1 MAALQI
7 RYPEEL
13 PVSQH
18 RAELAAAI
26 RDNQVVVVAG
36 ETGSGKTTQLP
47 KICLELG
54 RGQDRL
60 IGHTQPRRIAARSV
74 ADRIAEELGTT
85 LGSTVGY
92 QVRFTD
98 HTSRD
103 TRIKLMTDGILLAE
117 VQRDPLLRRYDTLII
132 DEAHERSLNI
142 DFLLGYLRGLLPR
155 RPDLKLIITSATIDP
170 VSFSEHFDNA
180 PVIEV
185 SGRTYP
191 VEIRYRPY
199 GPSASEPNARDDRDQ
214 VQAVLDAVDELW
226 TEGSGD
232 ILVFCSGE
240 REIRDTADALR
251 RKELPHTEVLPL
263 YARLSAAEQHR
274 VFAGHAGR
282 RVVLATNVAE
292 TSLTV
297 PGIHYVVDP
306 GTARISRY
314 SHRLKVQRLPIEPI
328 SQASGQQR
336 AGRCGRVA
344 AGVCIRLYD
353 EEDFAARPEFTDP
366 EILRTHL
373 ASVIL
378 QMTAL
383 GLGDVEAFP
392 FLEPP
397 DKRQVRDGRALLHEL
412 GAVERAI
419 ADEPPRLT
427 ALGRRL
433 ARLPI
438 DPRLGRMLLEADR
451 AGCLGEALVIT
462 AALSIQDPR
471 ERPADQQER
480 AQQLHARFADKTS
493 DFLTYLNLWNYLKEQ
508 QKSLSSSAFRRLC
521 RTEMLHYL
529 RIREWQDLVSQLR
542 RVSKDIGLAVPKGP
556 LPDEVDA
563 ARLHQAL
570 LAGLLS
576 HIGLRDTERR
586 DYLGARGARFS
597 IWPGSALAKQPPAW
611 VVAAEL
617 VETARLWGR
626 VAAQIQPQWVEPLA
640 GHLVSRSYSEPHWSS
655 RRGAVMAYE
664 RVTLYGVP
672 LVTQRRISYGAID
685 RELSRELFIWHAL
698 VQDDWTAHHAFIR
711 ANQERIAEIEQ
722 LEAKVRRRDLL
733 ADDQARFD
741 FFDAR
746 VPADVVSQRHFD
758 RWWKRTKAAQPDL
771 LTLDDAVLIAGD
783 VAGTADRFSDAT
795 LPSAW
800 SAGDVELPLTYEFEP
815 GGATDGVTVHVPLD
829 VLGQLDPA
837 AFSWQVPGLREELVV
852 ALIRSLPKAIRRS
865 YVPAP
870 NFAAAAVQEMAGR
883 VGVGEMR
890 AALAQSLQG
899 MGGPRIEPEDW
910 GNTPLPPHLVLT
922 FAIHQGSDTGS
933 PVLAT
938 GPDLA
943 VLAARLAPRTAE
955 ALGDVTAQVGPDV
968 RRSGLRTWSADEPD
982 LPAVIE
988 VVRAGATVRGYPA
1001 LVDDDDSVSIQVLGD
1016 PDEAAAS
1023 HARGLR
1029 RLLAL
1034 DLPSPATAAVRSLST
1049 NERLALGA
1057 SQHAGGTVGLLA
1069 DCRDAGLDQLVHA
1082 AGSDV
1087 RSAAAYAELRARVR
1101 AELPATYTALL
1112 AIVIEILI
1120 KAQAV
1125 RRQIR
1130 ETTSLALLSAV
1141 TDVRGQLDDLLPDG
1155 FATAVGA
1162 DRLPDLLRY
1171 LTAAEVRLTRV
1182 ADHLRQDDNAL
1193 GQVRAAESEIATAI
1207 GRLPRA
1213 AQQSAAA
1220 RDLSWMVQELRV
1232 SLFAPT
1238 LRTAYPVSDQRI
1250 RRAIAA
1256 LSSSVNQRH

>member
-1 MAALQI
+1 MTDLQI
-7 RYPEEL
+7 RYPEDL

-26 RDNQVVVVAG
+26 RDHQVVVVAG

-60 IGHTQPRRIAARSV
+60 IGHTQPRRIAARAV

-92 QVRFTD
+92 QVRFAD

-117 VQRDPLLRRYDTLII
+117 VQRDPMLRRYDTLII

-155 RPDLKLIITSATIDP
+155 RPDLKLVITSATIDP
-170 VSFSEHFDNA
+170 VSFSRHFDDA

-191 VEIRYRPY
+191 VEVRYRPY
-199 GPSASEPNARDDRDQ
+199 GPTASEPDAPDDRDQ

-240 REIRDTADALR
+240 CEIRDTADALR

-274 VFAGHAGR
+274 VFAGHTGR

-297 PGIHYVVDP
+297 PGIRYVVDP

-328 SQASGQQR
+328 SQASAQQR

-412 GAVERAI
+412 GAVERAV

-427 ALGRRL
+427 ELGRRM
-433 ARLPI
+433 ARLPV

-451 AGCLGEALVIT
+451 AGCLAEALVVA

-493 DFLTYLNLWNYLKEQ
+493 DFLTYLNLWRYLRER
-508 QKSLSSSAFRRLC
+508 QKALSSSAFRRLC
-521 RTEMLHYL
+521 RAEMLHYL

-542 RVSKDIGLAVPKGP
+542 RVCKDIGLSVPKGG
-556 LPDEVDA
+556 LPDEIDGP
-563 ARLHQAL
+563 RLHQAL

-576 HIGLRDTERR
+576 HIGLRDSERR
-586 DYLGARGARFS
+586 DYLGARGARFAV
-597 IWPGSALAKQPPAW
+597 WPGSALARRPPDW

-617 VETARLWGR
+617 VETGRLWGR
-626 VAAQIQPQWVEPLA
+626 VAASIQPQWVEPLA
-640 GHLVSRSYSEPHWSS
+640 AHLVSRTYSEPHWSR

-672 LVTQRRISYGAID
+672 LVTQRRVSYGAID
-685 RELSRELFIWHAL
+685 REVSRELFIRHAL
-698 VQDDWTAHHAFIR
+698 VQGEWTAHHAFIG
-711 ANQERIAEIEQ
+711 ANQSRIEEIEQ
-722 LEAKVRRRDLL
+722 LEARVRRRGLL
-733 ADDQARFD
+733 ADEEARFE

-758 RWWKRTKAAQPDL
+758 RWWKAARRDQPDL
-771 LTLDDAVLIAGD
+771 LTFDDAVLVTG
-783 VAGTADRFSDAT
+783 DAT
-795 LPSAW
+795 AVSPQAWPSTW
-800 SAGDVELPLTYEFEP
+800 VSGDVELVLSYEFEP
-815 GGATDGVTVHVPLD
+815 GGDRDGVTVHVPLD
-829 VLGQLDPA
+829 LLGQLDPA
-837 AFSWQVPGLREELVV
+837 QFTWQVPGLREELVT
-852 ALIRSLPKAIRRS
+852 ALIRSLPKSIRRS

-870 NFAAAAVQEMAGR
+870 NFAT
-883 VGVGEMR
+883 
-890 AALAQSLQG
+890 AALAAMSDRVGNGDLRTELARTLEA
-899 MGGPRIEPEDW
+899 MGGQRIDEQDW
-910 GNTPLPPHLVLT
+910 GSTPLAAHLVPT
-922 FAIHQGSDTGS
+922 FAVHRSDDLQS
-933 PVLAT
+933 PVLAV
-938 GPDLA
+938 GADLA
-943 VLAARLAPRTAE
+943 HLAARLAPSTSQ
-955 ALGDVTAQVGPDV
+955 ALGDVTAQAGPDV
-968 RRSGLRTWSADEPD
+968 RRTGLRTWAPGEPD
-982 LPAVIE
+982 QLPE
-988 VVRAGATVRGYPA
+988 VLEVERAGSTIRGYPA
-1001 LVDDDDSVSIQVLGD
+1001 LVDDGDSVSVQVLATAEDGASQH
-1016 PDEAAAS
+1016 AA
-1023 HARGLR
+1023 GLR
-1029 RLLAL
+1029 RLLSF
-1034 DLPSPATAAVRSLST
+1034 DLPSPATAAVRALST
-1049 NERLALGA
+1049 TERLALGA
-1057 SQHAGGTVGLLA
+1057 PPHRGGAPALLA
-1069 DCRDAGLDQLVHA
+1069 DCLDATLDQLVA
-1082 AGSDV
+1082 QGGPV
-1087 RSAAAYAELRARVR
+1087 RSAAQYAALLARVRPELPQAYAELLTTVAAV
-1101 AELPATYTALL
+1101 LL
-1112 AIVIEILI
+1112 R
-1120 KAQAV
+1120 AQAV
-1125 RRQIR
+1125 RRLIGDL
-1130 ETTSLALLSAV
+1130 TSLTLLSAV
-1141 TDVRGQLDDLLPDG
+1141 TDVRDQLDELLPDG
-1155 FATAVGA
+1155 FVTATGA
-1162 DRLPDLLRY
+1162 ARIPDLQRY
-1171 LTAAEVRLTRV
+1171 LAAAEVRLTRV
-1182 ADHLRQDDNAL
+1182 ADHLRQDDAAL
-1193 GQVRAAESEIATAI
+1193 WQVHQLESEVQAAVE
-1207 GRLPRA
+1207 RLPLARRS
-1213 AQQSAAA
+1213 SAAV
-1220 RDLSWMVQELRV
+1220 RELRFMVQELRI

-1238 LRTAYPVSDQRI
+1238 MRTAYPVSDKRV

-1256 LSSSVNQRH
+1256 LATAGTSPNG